1 LAIDNRH
8 FLLNTYTMSL
18 RNIDIEGGLRRL
30 ADRRIEEAMKDG
42 KFDRLELAGQDIE
55 IEPLPADEKA
65 RMMWWAL
72 RIMKQNNVVPD
83 EVEWRKSIDRLT
95 TAIEGLTDE
104 SLLPGLVAKV
114 NELVHRLN
122 TLGTNAINIPI
133 ARLDLEGERA
143 RLRARLAARTAE

>member
-1 LAIDNRH
+1 
-8 FLLNTYTMSL
+8 MSL
-18 RNIDIEGGLRRL
+18 PNIDIEGGLRRL
-30 ADRRIEEAMKDG
+30 ADRRIEEAMKEG

-65 RMMWWAL
+65 RMTWWAL

-95 TAIEGLTDE
+95 TAIELLTNE
-104 SLLPGLVAKV
+104 SRLAGLVAKV

-122 TLGTNAINIPI
+122 TLGTNAINIPV
-133 ARLDLEGERA
+133 ARLDLEGEQA
-143 RLRARLAARTAE
+143 RLRARLGQSGVA

>member
-1 LAIDNRH
+1 
-8 FLLNTYTMSL
+8 MSL

-30 ADRRIEEAMKDG
+30 ADRRIEDAMKEG

-55 IEPLPADEKA
+55 LEPLPADERA
-65 RMMWWAL
+65 RMTWWAL

-95 TAIEGLTDE
+95 TAIETNTDE
-104 SLLPGLVAKV
+104 SRLPGLVAKV

-133 ARLDLEGERA
+133 ARLDLEGERT
-143 RLRARLAARTAE
+143 RLRARLANPKSP

>member
-1 LAIDNRH
+1 
-8 FLLNTYTMSL
+8 MSL

-30 ADRRIEEAMKDG
+30 ADRRIEEAMKEG
-42 KFDRLELAGQDIE
+42 KFDHLELAGQDIE
-55 IEPLPADEKA
+55 LEPLPADEKA

-95 TAIEGLTDE
+95 TAIETNTDE
-104 SLLPGLVAKV
+104 SRLPGLVAKV

-143 RLRARLAARTAE
+143 RLRARLANAKSP